1 MAKKSPFDG
10 LRVLVVEDE
19 ALVSLD
25 LEQTLLA
32 LGCQIIRLQTL
43 GVDLTTLFSG
53 APVDVAVLDV
63 DIAGKPSYP
72 LADELSKLGIPLIFA
87 TGYAS
92 VDDRYRH
99 IPLIEKPFSIDEL
112 QAALQTAI
120 QRSKAP

>member
-72 LADELSKLGIPLIFA
+72 W
-87 TGYAS
+87 
-92 VDDRYRH
+92 
-99 IPLIEKPFSIDEL
+99 
-112 QAALQTAI
+112 QTN
-120 QRSKAP
+120 